1 MPKAARG
8 LSPSFPLRP
17 SSATECPPPLSDEGL
32 LQWFQR
38 ITMGVGTGPRREER
52 HCADADGDHRFND
65 DEEPRSRQKHE
76 EAAYDDDCRLS
87 RETFRRWRR
96 GAHCSL
102 QVEDRTLRPNS
113 RFDPCPRSCSFVPEI
128 CSSKPCQNGAH
139 GAMLPI
145 SGQSNWSPSWR
156 TSRKS
161 RWPLPPSQVSRS
173 LPREAKMVPMAEDTI
188 TGHLPIRS
196 CRSHEDPNRPVRMV
210 GSPLPDSHTQRF

>member
-76 EAAYDDDCRLS
+76 EAAYDDNCRLS

-102 QVEDRTLRPNS
+102 QVEDRTLRPHS

-128 CSSKPCQNGAH
+128 CSSKPCENGAH
-139 GAMLPI
+139 RAMLPI
-145 SGQSNWSPSWR
+145 SGQSDGSPSWR

-161 RWPLPPSQVSRS
+161 RWPCCPRNYRGLCNAGGKNGADGGRYDYRASPDPVLPFARRPEPSG
-173 LPREAKMVPMAEDTI
+173 EDGRI
-188 TGHLPIRS
+188 AVAR
-196 CRSHEDPNRPVRMV
+196 
-210 GSPLPDSHTQRF
+210 

>member
-65 DEEPRSRQKHE
+65 DEEPQSRQKHE

-102 QVEDRTLRPNS
+102 QVEDRTLRPHS

-128 CSSKPCQNGAH
+128 CSSKPCKTALMKLCSPLAASPTGAH
-139 GAMLPI
+139 LGGLAVRAPGPRRPRNYRGLCR
-145 SGQSNWSPSWR
+145 GRQKWCRWR
-156 TSRKS
+156 KIRV
-161 RWPLPPSQVSRS
+161 PGISRS
-173 LPREAKMVPMAEDTI
+173 GLA
-188 TGHLPIRS
+188 
-196 CRSHEDPNRPVRMV
+196 VRTKTRTV
-210 GSPLPDSHTQRF
+210 R